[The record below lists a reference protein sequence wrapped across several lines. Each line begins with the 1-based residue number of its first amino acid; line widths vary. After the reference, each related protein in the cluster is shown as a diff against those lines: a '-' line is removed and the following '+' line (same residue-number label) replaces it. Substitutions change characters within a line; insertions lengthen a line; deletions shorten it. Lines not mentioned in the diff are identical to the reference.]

1 MDSLGLITIFAF
13 KMFNV
18 ATFNVM
24 IPMMDEMDQ
33 DDRCLI
39 VMQEACIARM
49 KNCNVVSSISDIRNI
64 V

>member
-1 MDSLGLITIFAF
+1 
-13 KMFNV
+13 MFNV
-18 ATFNVM
+18 ATFTTFNVM

-33 DDRCLI
+33 DDRCLM
-39 VMQEACIARM
+39 VRQEVCIARM